1 MNDATRTVDTVC
13 GYCGVGCGLTLTVA
27 DGAVTAS
34 KGTPGHPA
42 NRGRL
47 CTKGSTT
54 VDMLAAPGRLTS
66 AFVRP
71 DRLSER
77 AAVTTDAAVAEA
89 AHRLSA
95 IRDEHGP
102 DSVAVY
108 VSGQMSLEAQ
118 YLSNKLTKG
127 FLGTNQIESNSRL
140 CMASAGTGYKQ
151 SLGADGPPG
160 SYDDLDH
167 ADLFFVIG
175 ANMAECHPIL
185 YLRMMDRV
193 KAGAKLVVVDPRRTA
208 TAAKADMYL
217 PVRPGTDLALLN
229 GLLRLVVDAGGVDQ
243 GFIEANTDGWDTMG
257 PLLDEYPPER
267 VAEVTGLAVDD
278 LRAVAQMIVDADE
291 WVSLWTMGLNQST
304 HGTWHTNAICNLH
317 LATGAICRT
326 GSGPFSLTGQ
336 PNAMGGREMGY
347 MGPGLPG
354 QRTALLER
362 DRAEV
367 ESVWGLDP
375 GTLRSDPG
383 GGTIDMFERMAAGE
397 IRAAWIICTNPV
409 ASVANRQTVIDA
421 LERADLVIVQ
431 EVFTGTETAEYAD
444 VILPAALWTEAEG
457 VMVNSERSL
466 TLCVPAVPPP
476 GDARPDWHLICDVAT
491 AMGFGDDFDFPD
503 AAAVF
508 DELKT
513 FHNPRTGWDV
523 RGVDHSRLRGGPVQ
537 WPAAPGGPDRNPIR
551 YVDGDGLRFATA
563 NGRAQF
569 LARPYLPPAELPD
582 DDFPLLLTTG
592 RLAHQWHTM
601 SKTGRVPKLNR
612 LNPSS
617 FVQLHPDTATG
628 LGVADG
634 DRVEVRSRRGAVR
647 VPAQISA
654 DISPGCCFVPM
665 HFNDAAGP
673 DLAVNAVTSDAVD
686 QDSLQPEF
694 KACAVV
700 LTRID
705 QPLETPPVTA
715 EPLDAH
721 PLAGVFGTVGRR
733 PEPEPA
739 EQAYLSGLVHGL
751 TANPPVDEIPT
762 IPAQS
767 PLSEDVRA
775 WADGVLAGFYSRTP
789 AAAVAHR
796 APAQPSVTVVWASQT
811 GTAEEYAIGLEPTLG
826 SAGVTTTVRCA
837 DAVDLDEL
845 HGTVLFVVS
854 TTGDGDPPDN
864 GAALWTRLSAATESD
879 VDDLAYAV
887 IGFGDSSYADF
898 CGFARKLDG
907 RLAHLGA
914 TRIAA
919 RVSCEPGDDAVA
931 DAWIAALLPQL
942 ASPQPSS
949 ADPSGSSSTGLS
961 GSSNADLPGSS
972 SADLPG
978 SSSAVETYSRKNP
991 LTTSLVAN
999 ERLTGESSA
1008 KEVRR
1013 LAFDLPAGTLTY
1025 TAGDALGVWPSN
1037 SPSLVD
1043 EWLTATGLDGDLPVA
1058 VGSGETPLRAALSEQ
1073 FEIARLTRDLLVF
1086 VSDRHDDPF
1095 LRTLVDDREAFS
1107 DWSWGRQSVDLLA
1120 AYPVV
1125 ADVEEWLTVLRP
1137 LQPRLYSISSS
1148 PRSRADRVEI
1158 TVSAVRFA
1166 AAESGSARGGVCS
1179 TFLADSGPDTPVRVF
1194 VQPNAKFGPPA
1205 DSDAPAIMIGPGTGV
1220 APFRGFLHDRAA
1232 SGASGDN
1239 WLFFGDQHRASDYL
1253 YRDELGE
1260 LSDTGVLDRLDVAFS
1275 RDQAEKVYVQ
1285 DLMREHA
1292 AELWSWIRRGAHV
1305 YVCGDASRMAR
1316 DVDDALR
1323 EIVAQQGRLAPHS
1336 ADQYV
1341 TALAADHRYV
1351 RDVY

>member
-13 GYCGVGCGLTLTVA
+13 GYCGVGCGLTLTVV

-54 VDMLAAPGRLTS
+54 VDLLAAPGRLTS
-66 AFVRP
+66 SFMRA

-77 AAVTTDAAVAEA
+77 VEVSTDAAVADA
-89 AHRLSA
+89 ARRLSS

-102 DSVAVY
+102 DSIAVY

-175 ANMAECHPIL
+175 ANMADCHPIL

-208 TAAKADMYL
+208 TAAKADVHL

-243 GFIEANTDGWDTMG
+243 DFINAHTDGWDTMG
-257 PLLDEYPPER
+257 PLLDEYPQER
-267 VAEVTGLAVDD
+267 VAEVTGLNVDD
-278 LRAVAQMIVDADE
+278 LREVAQMIVDADE
-291 WVSLWTMGLNQST
+291 WMSLWTMGLNQST

-367 ESVWGLDP
+367 ESVWGLEP

-466 TLCVPAVPPP
+466 SLCAPAVPPP
-476 GDARPDWHLICDVAT
+476 GDARPDWRLICDVAT
-491 AMGFGDDFDFPD
+491 AMGFGHHFDFPD
-503 AAAVF
+503 AGAVF
-508 DELKT
+508 DELKS

-523 RGVDHSRLRGGPVQ
+523 RGVDYARLRRGPVQ
-537 WPAAPGGPDRNPIR
+537 WPAAPEGPDRNPIR
-551 YVDGDGLRFATA
+551 YLDGEGLRFATT

-612 LNPSS
+612 LNPAS
-617 FVQLHPDTATG
+617 FVQLHPDTASGFGIT
-628 LGVADG
+628 DG
-634 DRVEVRSRRGAVR
+634 DLVEVRSRRGVVR
-647 VPAQISA
+647 VPAQTSA

-665 HFNDAAGP
+665 HFNDAVGP

-686 QDSLQPEF
+686 PDSLQPEF

-715 EPLDAH
+715 EPRDAH
-721 PLAGVFGTVGRR
+721 PLAAVFGTLGRR
-733 PEPEPA
+733 PEPRPT

-762 IPAQS
+762 IPDQS
-767 PLSEDVRA
+767 PLSDDVRA

-789 AAAVAHR
+789 VAT
-796 APAQPSVTVVWASQT
+796 PAYRVPTPPSVTVVWASQT
-811 GTAEEYAIGLEPTLG
+811 GTAEEYTTGLESTLD
-826 SAGVTTTVRCA
+826 SAGIAVTVRCA

-879 VDDLAYAV
+879 VDDLDYAV
-887 IGFGDSSYADF
+887 LGFGDSSYADF

-914 TRIAA
+914 TRITD
-919 RVSCEPGDDAVA
+919 RVSCEPGDEATA
-931 DAWIAALLPQL
+931 DTWIAALLPKFT
-942 ASPQPSS
+942 S
-949 ADPSGSSSTGLS
+949 
-961 GSSNADLPGSS
+961 PGSS
-972 SADLPG
+972 RAVSPA
-978 SSSAVETYSRKNP
+978 SSSSEVPPCSSSEVEAYSRRNP

-999 ERLTGESSA
+999 DLLTGEGSA

-1013 LAFDLPAGTLTY
+1013 LAFDLPTGTLTY
-1025 TAGDALGVWPSN
+1025 AAGDALGVLPSN
-1037 SPSLVD
+1037 ASTLVD
-1043 EWLTATGLDGDLPVA
+1043 EWLAATGLDGEFLVN
-1058 VGSGETPLRAALSEQ
+1058 VGSGETSLRTALTDHL
-1073 FEIARLTRDLLVF
+1073 EIARLTRDLLVF
-1086 VSDRHDDPF
+1086 VSDRNDDPF
-1095 LRTLVDDREAFS
+1095 LRTLVDDRAAFT
-1107 DWSWGRQSVDLLA
+1107 DWSWGRQSVDLLTS
-1120 AYPVV
+1120 YPVA
-1125 ADVEEWLTVLRP
+1125 ADVDEWLAVLRP

-1148 PRSRADRVEI
+1148 PRNRPDRVEI
-1158 TVSAVRFA
+1158 TVSTVRFTSA
-1166 AAESGSARGGVCS
+1166 DSGSPRGGVCS
-1179 TFLADSGPDTPVRVF
+1179 TFLADSDIDTPVRVF
-1194 VQPNAKFGPPA
+1194 VQPNSKFGPPA

-1239 WLFFGDQHRASDYL
+1239 WLFFGEQRRASDFL

-1260 LSDTGVLDRLDVAFS
+1260 LSEAGVLDRLDVAFS

-1285 DLMREHA
+1285 DLMRENA

-1316 DVDDALR
+1316 DVDVALR

-1341 TALAADHRYV
+1341 TALAADNRYV